1 LLVSQVNDVDVAP
14 KKAINQPETTNV
26 ISKISATDQEFIRA
40 FTSAAKTDE
49 LAQVLLEVQMRSQ
62 KLYQEIDERYASM
75 SSVELL
81 AEFNESDSP
90 LEKQTALV
98 KLISKEF
105 NGVETYEL
113 KALYESPD
121 LDQWARSAIIR
132 KLVAT
137 GDADGIR
144 WAKQSLEQNKGAI
157 AYIGTD
163 ILSGIYQHDPDFV
176 KDYMNKVDL
185 DDRNAISGLSTLFYQ
200 EQELAKEFVSKN
212 FDDILQSDN
221 PSFVQL
227 SYQVGELNL
236 DRNQQQG
243 LVDALVDSNR
253 NKRDFALRLLSSV
266 KDTDLLRDGYQSLER
281 DNDRI
286 NFLSN
291 IYSTQRELARELA
304 QNSDNSKIQRF
315 AR

>member
-1 LLVSQVNDVDVAP
+1 MSTTKWLVLTLIVLAINNVLLLSWINRGSDKPVITDQVSAGRYQGYQATSKNSDTRSNPKNLLVSQVNDVDVAP
-14 KKAINQPETTNV
+14 KKVIDQPETTNA
-26 ISKISATDQEFIRA
+26 ISEISATDQEFIRA

-90 LEKQTALV
+90 LEKQIALV

-105 NGVETYEL
+105 NGVEAYEL
-113 KALYESPD
+113 KALYESPE

-176 KDYMNKVDL
+176 KD
-185 DDRNAISGLSTLFYQ
+185 LSL
-200 EQELAKEFVSKN
+200 
-212 FDDILQSDN
+212 IH
-221 PSFVQL
+221 
-227 SYQVGELNL
+227 
-236 DRNQQQG
+236 
-243 LVDALVDSNR
+243 
-253 NKRDFALRLLSSV
+253 
-266 KDTDLLRDGYQSLER
+266 
-281 DNDRI
+281 I
-286 NFLSN
+286 
-291 IYSTQRELARELA
+291 
-304 QNSDNSKIQRF
+304 
-315 AR
+315 